1 MHRWLLVPVLLAL
14 GLSGCSATPA
24 DPAGQ
29 SATPTSSAEGD
40 ASERPEQTPAS
51 ASASASARSASPG
64 SGSSTGQVL
73 ATRTSD
79 LGTGQ
84 VRGDVLTL
92 RRSGELLTLEIQ
104 LTNLDDGSL
113 VSSSSFTANPGDDAV
128 TGITL
133 VDGRNKKRYLPA
145 KDSAGR
151 CLCSKAFINLNEG
164 GSTIVSATYAAPP
177 ADVTTLSVELPG
189 FGTFADLPVSG

>member
-1 MHRWLLVPVLLAL
+1 MLRWLVIPVLLGVAL
-14 GLSGCSATPA
+14 TGCSATTP
-24 DPAGQ
+24 DSAGP
-29 SATPTSSAEGD
+29 SAEPQSSAGD
-40 ASERPEQTPAS
+40 AADKPGQTPAS
-51 ASASASARSASPG
+51 GSASP
-64 SGSSTGQVL
+64 SASKRADSTAGEVL
-73 ATRTSD
+73 ATRASA

-84 VRGDVLTL
+84 VRADVLTL

-104 LTNLDDGSL
+104 LTNLDSGSL
-113 VSSSSFTANPGDDAV
+113 VSSQSFSVNPGDDSV

-151 CLCSKAFINLNEG
+151 CLCSKASISLNEG
-164 GSTIVSATYAAPP
+164 GSTILSATYAGPP
-177 ADVTTLSVELPG
+177 ADVDTLSVELPG